1 MWVWLTLSLLN
12 VNNFLSWN
20 FLITL
25 TVIRWRYKSKIT
37 LINQKCMHQLSL
49 HFFFQNWALPIK
61 VELNVIFILSSI
73 YECICVANVPHD
85 RCQYSSQYNKI
96 CILYGRKKRHPWGMF
111 SFKRPMEYIFCFSYI
126 IQWVLNVSILKSY
139 SRLQHLYILF
149 GCLLFKAPIADIPL
163 I

>member
-1 MWVWLTLSLLN
+1 MS
-12 VNNFLSWN
+12 
-20 FLITL
+20 
-25 TVIRWRYKSKIT
+25 Y
-37 LINQKCMHQLSL
+37 
-49 HFFFQNWALPIK
+49 
-61 VELNVIFILSSI
+61 FILSGI
-73 YECICVANVPHD
+73 YECICVANVPRD

-163 I
+163 ILRRLRYQWLTAYARHLQRRTVETHNWHDHDWHIGWFCY